1 VKFEGFRWGTPRNAY
16 LDGEVMV
23 IRLVQLLEE
32 GASIF
37 VEMPEMKPTTQLYLR
52 MHLKG
57 ADRLGHRE
65 ACSEVGQSRSK
76 RMARMGFME

>member
-1 VKFEGFRWGTPRNAY
+1 
-16 LDGEVMV
+16 
-23 IRLVQLLEE
+23 
-32 GASIF
+32 
-37 VEMPEMKPTTQLYLR
+37 